1 MGRGWAATTILCP
14 FTGGVNMS
22 AVVVCRPVNG
32 ITINSEMEFVLDGE
46 GCVRIFD
53 SMANARKTFRYF
65 FICFIKTPFVR
76 GIPLAVRIFGT

>member
-1 MGRGWAATTILCP
+1 
-14 FTGGVNMS
+14 MS

-53 SMANARKTFRYF
+53 SMANARKALCDTGYTGEEMEHILCAMRKSIVSQSAPRLQISVLY
-65 FICFIKTPFVR
+65 
-76 GIPLAVRIFGT
+76 L